1 MSAGFDMTLV
11 FVMLAV
17 CLSVSLLF
25 IIHSVDGRPAS
36 GKKGPFREVLIEH
49 IRHRILGAHMAVRLR
64 LARMGR
70 KKNPFYRI
78 VAADQRAPR
87 DGRFIERLGYYDP
100 MKDPVD
106 LKVDLERVDY
116 WMGVGASPSETVA
129 SLIKKARASAEG

>member
-1 MSAGFDMTLV
+1 MS
-11 FVMLAV
+11 
-17 CLSVSLLF
+17 
-25 IIHSVDGRPAS
+25 
-36 GKKGPFREVLIEH
+36 
-49 IRHRILGAHMAVRLR
+49 VRLR

-100 MKDPVD
+100 MKEPND

-116 WMGVGASPSETVA
+116 WLGQGASPSETVA
-129 SLIKKARASAEG
+129 SLIKKARASVEG